1 MRILVAPD
9 KFKGSLGAAE
19 VAGHIAAG
27 LRHGLPDAEIV
38 SMPVADGGE
47 GTASVICRAARGKW
61 RTCDVCDPLGN
72 LVRARYCTIAD
83 GNTAVME
90 MSEASGLWRV
100 APERRDPMAAS
111 TFGTGQMLLHAAG
124 GGVQEIIVGLGG
136 SATNDGGLGLAQA
149 LGFRFIDAEGRELEP
164 LISDISRLA
173 TIMPPPHAG
182 WPSIRAAAD
191 VDNPFL
197 GPRGATRIFGPQK
210 GVTLQ
215 QVEPIESALAH
226 LAEIIRKDL
235 RVDFREV
242 AGAGAAGGLGF
253 GLLSFCGATVQAGF
267 DLVAEL
273 VGLEAAMREVDVV
286 ITGEGRLDSQTLAGK
301 APAGVARLARRFGKQ
316 IYAVVGEAEITAEL
330 RALFDGIIV
339 ARPEGMTRSAAQ
351 QNAPEL
357 LQAAAERLAK
367 RLR

>member
-19 VAGHIAAG
+19 VAGYIAAG

-47 GTASVICRAARGKW
+47 GTASVICRAARGEW
-61 RTCDVCDPLGN
+61 QTCDVCDPLGN
-72 LVRARYCTIAD
+72 LVRARYCTIGD

-124 GGVQEIIVGLGG
+124 GGVQEIIIGLGG
-136 SATNDGGLGLAQA
+136 SATNDGGLGLARA
-149 LGFRFIDAEGRELEP
+149 LGFRFSNAEGGELPPSLSE
-164 LISDISRLA
+164 ISRLA
-173 TIMPPPHAG
+173 AITPPQHVC
-182 WPSIRAAAD
+182 WPCIRAAAD

-316 IYAVVGEAEITAEL
+316 IYAVVGEAEITSEL